1 LIIVVAL
8 ALLFFG
14 PKRLPEIGS
23 SIGKTIK
30 EFQKSMKEVTGPAE
44 DNTHAVQPA
53 VQPAALPPA
62 PPAAPS
68 VSTPPA
74 PSTTVESSASRHTD
88 D

>member
-1 LIIVVAL
+1 MPGFHWPELIIVVAL

-30 EFQKSMKEVTGPAE
+30 EFQKSMKEVTAPEETKA
-44 DNTHAVQPA
+44 
-53 VQPAALPPA
+53 PAALPPA
-62 PPAAPS
+62 APSAAP
-68 VSTPPA
+68 TPSA
-74 PSTTVESSASRHTD
+74 AVESGAARHTD